1 MVSAHS
7 GRSHERVRE
16 LLAGYAAGT
25 VTGIERRWVSAH
37 LDACPSCRQ
46 ELGGW
51 QAVQTGLRAAPAPA
65 PSPGVLAGVLARI
78 DADAAAPAAHDWGAE
93 QWGAG
98 RSGAGWWGVVHAA
111 ALLRGQVPLVR
122 RRLWLA
128 SALVMVLGAA
138 VAAAG
143 TASTASVVLALVAP
157 VVAAAGLAVVYGP
170 EVDPG
175 LELAVAT
182 PTSPRSV
189 LLARFTVVF
198 GYDLLLGLAASVVL
212 AGVGVSTGVGVLVSA
227 WLGPMMLLSALTLI
241 ISIWFGPSAA
251 FGAALVVWTAR
262 LVVGGAAAPQV
273 GGVGRVVELVW
284 STSGGTVTAAIV
296 LLAAAVLVV
305 PYRSA
310 VRFAAS

>member
-16 LLAGYAAGT
+16 LLAGYAAGS
-25 VTGIERRWVSAH
+25 VTGIEHRWVGAH

-78 DADAAAPAAHDWGAE
+78 DADAAAPAA
-93 QWGAG
+93 QRRGAG
-98 RSGAGWWGVVHAA
+98 WSGAGWRGVVHAA

-128 SALVMVLGAA
+128 SALVMALGAA

-212 AGVGVSTGVGVLVSA
+212 TGVGVSTGVGVLVSA

-262 LVVGGAAAPQV
+262 LVLGGAAAPQV
-273 GGVGRVVELVW
+273 GGVGQVVELVW

-310 VRFAAS
+310 VRFAAAS

>member
-1 MVSAHS
+1 MSAYEA
-7 GRSHERVRE
+7 RSHERVRA
-16 LLAGYAAGT
+16 LLAGYAAGS
-25 VTGIERRWVSAH
+25 VTGGERQWVSAH
-37 LDACPSCRQ
+37 LECCAACRQ

-51 QAVQTGLRAAPAPA
+51 QAVRGGLRATVAPA
-65 PSPGVLAGVLARI
+65 PSPGLLAGVLAQVS
-78 DADAAAPAAHDWGAE
+78 ADAAVPAVRGRGAARR
-93 QWGAG
+93 GL
-98 RSGAGWWGVVHAA
+98 VHAA

-128 SALVMVLGAA
+128 SALVMALGAA

-143 TASTASVVLALVAP
+143 TGSTASVVLALVAP

-170 EVDPG
+170 EVDPC

-198 GYDLLLGLAASVVL
+198 GYDLLLALAASMTL
-212 AGVGVSTGVGVLVSA
+212 ANFGVAGGVGTLVSA

-251 FGAALVVWTAR
+251 LGVAFVVWTAR
-262 LVVGGAAAPQV
+262 LVAGGGVVPQV
-273 GGVGRVVELVW
+273 GGAGGVVELVW
-284 STSGGTVTAAIV
+284 STSGGTVAAATV
-296 LLAAAVLVV
+296 LLAAAVVVV
-305 PYRSA
+305 PYRPV
-310 VRFAAS
+310 VRFAAG